1 MRRELTRQPKG
12 HGIFSSK
19 IHLSCHWFISQKRL
33 STVHRI
39 RVLSQNKVVHQWVT
53 ACKSSEV
60 TLFNFSNCIFFRFS
74 VVYKKMARREN
85 LPDVISEFLKAIDE
99 MSNTVLVPHRLLDIP
114 KDSPFPAGKCQCA
127 TAKESSLVE
136 PAKELNDSGLYGT
149 YHMLLDIKEELTTG
163 KKTSAEGCFRSHVK
177 VVVESM
183 KYLTWLAKSL
193 TQNYCEEVGSG
204 GEADNL
210 QKNKF

>member
-1 MRRELTRQPKG
+1 MGNSMQIEWG
-12 HGIFSSK
+12 HVIQF
-19 IHLSCHWFISQKRL
+19 
-33 STVHRI
+33 
-39 RVLSQNKVVHQWVT
+39 
-53 ACKSSEV
+53 CK
-60 TLFNFSNCIFFRFS
+60 FYFFRFS
-74 VVYKKMARREN
+74 VAYKKMARSEN

-99 MSNTVLVPHRLLDIP
+99 MSNTVLVPHRLVDIP

-127 TAKESSLVE
+127 TTTESSLVE

-204 GEADNL
+204 GEADTL
-210 QKNKF
+210 QKNRFWALCFSENMQVKRNELRTQIWELHKPGDM

>member
-1 MRRELTRQPKG
+1 MHLLSLVYFTRT
-12 HGIFSSK
+12 
-19 IHLSCHWFISQKRL
+19 L

-39 RVLSQNKVVHQWVT
+39 RVLSQNNVLQQWVT
-53 ACKSSEV
+53 ACKPCEV
-60 TLFNFSNCIFFRFS
+60 TLCYFSNCFFRFFA
-74 VVYKKMARREN
+74 VYIEKMASSEN
-85 LPDVISEFLKAIDE
+85 LPDVLSEFLKAIDE
-99 MSNTVLVPHRLLDIP
+99 MSNTVLVPHRLVDIP
-114 KDSPFPAGKCQCA
+114 KESPFPAGKCQCA
-127 TAKESSLVE
+127 TAKDSSLVE

-204 GEADNL
+204 EESDDL
-210 QKNKF
+210 RKNRF